1 VRERLEEKFEPGA
14 LEPPCSRGLAAD
26 DEEAQV
32 FLVLG

>member
-1 VRERLEEKFEPGA
+1 VHTFAE

-32 FLVLG
+32 LLASADKTV